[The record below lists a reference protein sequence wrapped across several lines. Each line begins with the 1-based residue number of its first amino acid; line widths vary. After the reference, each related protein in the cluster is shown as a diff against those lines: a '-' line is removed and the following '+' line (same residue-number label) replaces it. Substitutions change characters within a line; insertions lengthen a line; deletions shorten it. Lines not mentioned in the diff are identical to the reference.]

1 MDDTTIRPPYMNT
14 CNFTFLEIDW
24 KSILLGENEWI
35 FLLETAARSVFM
47 FLVILFSLRVL
58 GKRGVKQLSV
68 FELGVIIGL
77 GSAAGDPMFYKEVGL
92 LAGLM
97 VFVIVIA
104 LYKLVTVLISKS
116 EKFEQF
122 VEGKPVCILKDGK
135 LLLENF
141 KKEPIALDEFFMQL
155 RLDSVSQLGQ
165 VEQAFLETNGE
176 VSIFYYED
184 EKVKPGLPILPG
196 DIDRKI
202 TSIAKQ
208 GLYSCGECGF
218 TEKISIPGAHLCH
231 TCKSAG
237 WLPAADKKRIT

>member
-1 MDDTTIRPPYMNT
+1 MEDGTTIRPTYMIT

-104 LYKLVTVLISKS
+104 LYKLVTVLISKN

-122 VEGKPVCILKDGK
+122 VEGNPVCILKDGK
-135 LLLENF
+135 LLFKNF
-141 KKEPIALDEFFMQL
+141 EKEPIALDEFFMQL

-184 EKVKPGLPILPG
+184 EKVKPGLPIL
-196 DIDRKI
+196 
-202 TSIAKQ
+202 T
-208 GLYSCGECGF
+208 
-218 TEKISIPGAHLCH
+218 
-231 TCKSAG
+231 
-237 WLPAADKKRIT
+237 